1 MGVDIY
7 TEDVADNF
15 EAAVWEPSIVK
26 VNAIT
31 AASEAACL
39 ILSIDETV
47 RAPTSDIAN
56 AKAQGGGHPGVMGGR
71 GRGAPRR

>member
-1 MGVDIY
+1 MDIH

-26 VNAIT
+26 INALT

-39 ILSIDETV
+39 VLSIDETV

-56 AKAQGGGHPGVMGGR
+56 AKASQGGHPGMRGR
-71 GRGAPRR
+71 GRGMPRM